1 MLRNKNNKQVKIQ
14 SEVQNLFVA
23 VKVTVRHC
31 TGCPRVIFQ
40 RKKHNAQFLNYVI
53 NLKGT

>member
-23 VKVTVRHC
+23 VKVFFKFSLSDTVQD
-31 TGCPRVIFQ
+31 VQESYF
-40 RKKHNAQFLNYVI
+40 KES
-53 NLKGT
+53 LKAVHFVSM